1 LWYYVLVSY
10 ESLLS
15 SAPALGAA
23 LLKTG
28 VVLNLVGEVFLLRRD
43 LPAWQALPTEG
54 RRRYSGTVAAVPGF
68 YLAVLVW
75 LLAIGVLCGSFLV
88 YLAEPISLRFG
99 DVFTAVLG
107 FVLLLLL
114 GIFLLRTSNELI
126 KVFSR
131 MVGSMAWWVMKPRRG
146 RTEPER
152 DDSLWIERAVLGV
165 VSCSYLLIFATVY
178 RWAIAG
184 AMLALMAALKRCL
197 FREKQRA
204 CLARS

>member
-1 LWYYVLVSY
+1 MAY

-43 LPAWQALPTEG
+43 LPAWQALPTED

-75 LLAIGVLCGSFLV
+75 WLAIGVLGGSFLV

-99 DVFTAVLG
+99 DGFTAVLG
-107 FVLLLLL
+107 FLLVLLL
-114 GIFLLRTSNELI
+114 GVFLFRTSNDLI

-146 RTEPER
+146 RTEPGR
-152 DDSLWIERAVLGV
+152 TDSFWIERAVLGA

-184 AMLALMAALKRCL
+184 AMLALLAALKRWM

-204 CLARS
+204 CLARG